1 MEMTLMGLRPVK
13 FQNKEGGIIEG
24 STLYAAFEDKKGG
37 VIGKRCEKFFANVDV
52 ELPKDLKC
60 GDKIEITFDYKGKME
75 YIDKI

>member
-24 STLYAAFEDKKGG
+24 TTLYTAFDDKKGG
-37 VIGKRCEKFFANVDV
+37 VIGKKCEKFFVNVDI
-52 ELPKDLKC
+52 ELPADLEC
-60 GDKIEITFDYKGKME
+60 GDKVEITFDYKGKIE